1 MNISYHIT
9 FADGRNPY
17 YSFPADE
24 KKQIK
29 AINKWMVNNFNN
41 RCNILYNGYRISN
54 TAWGTWVVYKT
65 GKWCDT
71 PAKEYR
77 YLGNA
82 VKFLEKIMEDEQ

>member
-1 MNISYHIT
+1 MDISYHIT

-29 AINKWMVNNFNN
+29 AINKWMLNHHTS
-41 RCNILYNGYRISN
+41 RCDILANGYRISN
-54 TAWGTWVVYKT
+54 TSWGTWVVYKI

-71 PAKEYR
+71 PEKEYR
-77 YLGNA
+77 HLGNA
-82 VKFLEKIMEDEQ
+82 VKYLEKIVEG